1 MSRTLKLHL
10 LTMLQQELRRMCEL
24 AIAGAHEAQQEANYH
39 IGAMESRYDTF
50 KEEAQYLTEAQKLRL
65 LTLQGQLQECV
76 RLHNLLAKQQ
86 RPYQHIQLGAFI
98 TLLEEGQ
105 ERVQLFIA
113 PANLGKPHE
122 CTQGKIICIT
132 PDTPVVSPAM
142 GLTVGEEYQV
152 CIGDSIRNYD
162 IIAIE

>member
-1 MSRTLKLHL
+1 MSRTLKLQL

-39 IGAMESRYDTF
+39 VGAMESRYDTF

-76 RLHNLLAKQQ
+76 RLHSLLAKQQ
-86 RPYQHIQLGAFI
+86 RPNQHIQLGALI

-105 ERVQLFIA
+105 DRVQLFIA
-113 PANLGKPHE
+113 PASLGKPHE
-122 CTQGKIICIT
+122 W
-132 PDTPVVSPAM
+132 
-142 GLTVGEEYQV
+142 
-152 CIGDSIRNYD
+152 
-162 IIAIE
+162 